1 MTEIIVFL
9 DRETIAPEIVVRR
22 PAFDHTWREY
32 GKTTV
37 DQVYERARDAT
48 IIIDNKVPLRAE
60 TLARLP
66 NLRMIAMAATG
77 TDCIDVEACARQG
90 VAVANIRDYARSTVP
105 EHAFALIL
113 ALKRSLIGYRR
124 DVVAGEWQ
132 RQNQFCIFTH
142 PISELSGGILG
153 IIGEGSIG
161 QSVAEL
167 GKAFGMRVLFAA
179 HKGKSG
185 LGPLY
190 TPFDEVIE
198 TSDVITLHCP
208 LLPETRDTIAMPELR
223 RMKKTAILVN
233 TARGGLV
240 NEDDLATALRQGII
254 AGAGFDVTVPPEPP
268 ALDSSLMR
276 LLDLPNFILTPHVA
290 WASREAQQA
299 LADQLIDNIENFVA
313 GRPSNVVEA
322 F

>member
-1 MTEIIVFL
+1 MKVLFSSIE
-9 DRETIAPEIVVRR
+9 RRSPGNRRAPADFRSSLARVRQTS
-22 PAFDHTWREY
+22 A
-32 GKTTV
+32 
-37 DQVYERARDAT
+37 DQAVERARDAT

-60 TLARLP
+60 TWHNFPELRL
-66 NLRMIAMAATG
+66 IAMAATG
-77 TDCIDVEACARQG
+77 TDCIDLANCAKRG
-90 VAVANIRDYARSTVP
+90 IVVSNIRNYARSTVP
-105 EHAFALIL
+105 EHTFALIL
-113 ALKRSLIGYRR
+113 ALKRNLIGYRR
-124 DVVAGEWQ
+124 DVAAGEWQ
-132 RQNQFCIFTH
+132 RWNQFCIFTH

-161 QSVAEL
+161 QSVADL

-179 HKGKSG
+179 HTGKTG

-190 TPFDEVIE
+190 TPFDEVVE

-208 LLPETRDTIAMPELR
+208 LLQETRDTIAMPEFR
-223 RMKKTAILVN
+223 RMKKTAIIVN

-240 NEDDLATALRQGII
+240 NEQDLAAALRQGLI
-254 AGAGFDVTVPPEPP
+254 AGAGFDVTQPPEPP
-268 ALDSSLMR
+268 PPDSPLMQ

-299 LADQLIDNIENFVA
+299 LADQLIDNVENFVA
-313 GRPSNVVEA
+313 GRPTNIVEGG